1 MLTQGRFLISYQI
14 FDNIQVNNIGQTHVR
29 EILKDT
35 QAFTIN
41 YRTEQIRD
49 YLKYPGEELI
59 PEHLH
64 MINALKEIQNYWDLT
79 SEKIIITDIIP
90 TRTIKKIT
98 KTMKTTN
105 PLSRIT
111 ISQNGNR
118 ILTYNVYKEPNYILS
133 MSNEEILEFI
143 SGLDYMG
150 NLPTVPDL
158 EKPIEIQVSTT
169 RQIPL
174 EQNKEVQTKIKEII
188 YNNLYD
194 TLIDE
199 LKDTISRFQA
209 QYNIQEI
216 NPYLQDILQNP
227 EDLVSLSQHH
237 KR

>member
-1 MLTQGRFLISYQI
+1 MLTQGKFLISYQI
-14 FDNIQVNNIGQTHVR
+14 FDNIQVNNIGQTPMR
-29 EILKDT
+29 EILRDT
-35 QAFTIN
+35 QTFTIN

-64 MINALKEIQNYWDLT
+64 MNNAL
-79 SEKIIITDIIP
+79 
-90 TRTIKKIT
+90 
-98 KTMKTTN
+98 
-105 PLSRIT
+105 
-111 ISQNGNR
+111 
-118 ILTYNVYKEPNYILS
+118 
-133 MSNEEILEFI
+133 
-143 SGLDYMG
+143 
-150 NLPTVPDL
+150 
-158 EKPIEIQVSTT
+158 
-169 RQIPL
+169 
-174 EQNKEVQTKIKEII
+174 KEVQTKIKEII

-199 LKDTISRFQA
+199 LKSTISRFQA